1 MEIPVRAAILGAAF
15 AVGAGISNL
24 CADCPLKMSPKLCP
38 AFEAA
43 RDSAYLDL
51 RIVLDAN
58 VESGFVWDKSQ
69 PVKERPL
76 RTASESLIVRYDL
89 RQIGAPESA
98 YVRPYAPTDPNPLN
112 TSVLHHDAAVTKA
125 NVGKLAA
132 ETYVAAVEPG
142 CKHLS
147 DAVCTDV
154 NTRPDTAFVFVS
166 IYFVPALEKD
176 SSARAAYLAEYAV
189 RDSIVNTGMCSGHG
203 YLATPVA
210 TRAMGMDRQVL
221 AVEPAHLACILPIRP
236 GPAARASGPKRAS
249 DAYRN
254 RRLDGRL
261 ERAALRPYSATC
273 SRRM

>member
-154 NTRPDTAFVFVS
+154 NTRPDTAFVFV
-166 IYFVPALEKD
+166 
-176 SSARAAYLAEYAV
+176 YAV